1 MKDLAN
7 LLLEGDY
14 TLFMILALMLI
25 FVWLFKDIK
34 KSLLE
39 TKKHDLDFLDQSINS
54 YAQVLKT
61 IYLFLNNSIDEN
73 DLLNSMYSSY
83 QYFDDS
89 IIKKIDHFTSSK
101 FILTQENK
109 FSLLIDLS
117 EDIKNKLKLL
127 KNNQLHSTIKKNHDF
142 STFEFFDM
150 VNRNHLDIYGNAF
163 LYSMLILC
171 ISLNLLRFA
180 LESFMLSTLNL
191 IILTASIVSFILWFF
206 SISISID
213 LLIHK
218 HYKNPLLFI
227 LFVLMPF
234 ILAYFFKIYPYFM
247 VKLLFVFIFICSIII
262 SFFMNVKYAKNKK

>member
-73 DLLNSMYSSY
+73 DLLNNMYSSY

-89 IIKKIDHFTSSK
+89 IIKK
-101 FILTQENK
+101 
-109 FSLLIDLS
+109 
-117 EDIKNKLKLL
+117 
-127 KNNQLHSTIKKNHDF
+127 
-142 STFEFFDM
+142 
-150 VNRNHLDIYGNAF
+150 
-163 LYSMLILC
+163 
-171 ISLNLLRFA
+171 
-180 LESFMLSTLNL
+180 
-191 IILTASIVSFILWFF
+191 
-206 SISISID
+206 
-213 LLIHK
+213 
-218 HYKNPLLFI
+218 
-227 LFVLMPF
+227 
-234 ILAYFFKIYPYFM
+234 
-247 VKLLFVFIFICSIII
+247 
-262 SFFMNVKYAKNKK
+262 

>member
-14 TLFMILALMLI
+14 TLFMMLALMLI

-61 IYLFLNNSIDEN
+61 IYLFLNNSIDDN
-73 DLLNSMYSSY
+73 DLLNNMYSSY

-89 IIKKIDHFTSSK
+89 IIKKIDHFASSR

-117 EDIKNKLKLL
+117 EEIKNKLKLL
-127 KNNQLHSTIKKNHDF
+127 KNNQLHSTIKKNYTF

-150 VNRNHLDIYGNAF
+150 VSRNHLDIYCNAF
-163 LYSMLILC
+163 LYSMIIFTL
-171 ISLNLLRFA
+171 SLSLLSLA
-180 LESFMLSTLNL
+180 LESLRLNTLNL
-191 IILTASIVSFILWFF
+191 IMLTAYAISFIFWLF
-206 SISISID
+206 SISISVD

-218 HYKNPLLFI
+218 RYKKPLLFI
-227 LFVLMPF
+227 FCITFHIDLF
-234 ILAYFFKIYPYFM
+234 Y
-247 VKLLFVFIFICSIII
+247 
-262 SFFMNVKYAKNKK
+262 